1 MEIAVKS
8 LSACVCDLRVDTREG
23 KCGNRFIRIVNIE
36 ATFICGHLAADAA
49 NTNFS
54 KKIFKKIA
62 PFCSPFD
69 FSETSD
75 QLTVVT
81 LTEW

>member
-23 KCGNRFIRIVNIE
+23 KCGNRFIRIVNIIE
-36 ATFICGHLAADAA
+36 ATIICGHLAADAA

-54 KKIFKKIA
+54 KMFFKKNCA
-62 PFCSPFD
+62 VL
-69 FSETSD
+69 FSF
-75 QLTVVT
+75 
-81 LTEW
+81 

>member
-54 KKIFKKIA
+54 KMFFKKNCA
-62 PFCSPFD
+62 VL
-69 FSETSD
+69 FSF
-75 QLTVVT
+75 
-81 LTEW
+81 